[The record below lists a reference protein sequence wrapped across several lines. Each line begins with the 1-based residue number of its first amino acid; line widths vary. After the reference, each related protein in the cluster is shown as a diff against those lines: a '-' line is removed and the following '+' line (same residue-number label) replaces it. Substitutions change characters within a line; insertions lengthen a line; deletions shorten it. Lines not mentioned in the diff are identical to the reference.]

1 MFKCAIAATAVASC
15 VVVPAH
21 AVVFSTSDLASARNG
36 LQIMRELNVVT
47 FNDLNETSHVQGK
60 AFVGGSL
67 GGNGN
72 ATFGEG
78 NGSVGAAAST
88 RPTLAVVNNANT
100 GFTLQNG
107 SNGTSGR
114 VATTP
119 QADVGKN
126 FLVAATT
133 STDGSGLR
141 VGGTLG
147 PLLNVNGG
155 PAIRYGGAYAGVN
168 TGNGRVSRDGTIAA
182 GGSAD
187 LFAALNSQRTAMVSD
202 LTKLSTVLASLTS
215 NGTMSTNGSN
225 VTFDFSSLPS
235 TTGYGAYTIAA
246 SSLFSYNGAL
256 NVKLGTTSD
265 GGYRPAVINITGGGS
280 YVDALNMTMSDAIA
294 QNVIFNLIGA
304 DNLLV
309 NATFTGSLL
318 APTATVTNGSN
329 ITGSVVAS
337 ILNQNAE
344 IHLGTFAGSS
354 TLIPVVTTGG
364 VPELSSWA
372 MMVVGFGVVGSV
384 LRAGRRERQETPT
397 RQ

>member
-1 MFKCAIAATAVASC
+1 MFKRTIAATVVAFSS
-15 VVVPAH
+15 VMPAH
-21 AVVFSTSDLASARNG
+21 AVVFSSADLASAKNG

-47 FNDLNETSHVQGK
+47 FNDLNEFSHVQGK

-67 GGNGN
+67 GGNAN
-72 ATFGEG
+72 ATFGQG

-107 SNGTSGR
+107 TNGTNGR
-114 VATTP
+114 VAATP
-119 QADVGKN
+119 QADIGKN

-133 STDGSGLR
+133 NIDGSGLR

-155 PAIRYGGAYAGVN
+155 PAIRYGGTYAGVT

-187 LFAALNSQRTAMVSD
+187 LYAALNSQRTTMVTD
-202 LTKLSTVLASLTS
+202 LSRLSTVLASLTS

-225 VTFDFSSLPS
+225 VTFDFSGLSPS
-235 TTGYGAYTIAA
+235 TGYGAYTIAA

-256 NVKLGTTSD
+256 DIKLGTTSD
-265 GGYRPAVINITGGGS
+265 GAYRPAVINITGGGS
-280 YVDALNMTMSDAIA
+280 YVDALNMNMSDAIA

-304 DNLLV
+304 DNLV
-309 NATFTGSLL
+309 INANMTGSLL
-318 APTATVTNGSN
+318 APTATVTNTSN
-329 ITGSVVAS
+329 ITGTLVSSV
-337 ILNQNAE
+337 LNQNAE
-344 IHLGTFAGSS
+344 IHLGTFGGTSA
-354 TLIPVVTTGG
+354 LIPVGATGA

-372 MMVVGFGVVGSV
+372 MMVVGFGVLGGT
-384 LRAGRRERQETPT
+384 LRANRRQRGDQRQY
-397 RQ
+397 